1 MNRNVGQLTGG
12 VMLAYGSVVWHLHRK
27 LEGCNLPLSLP
38 KREIKNGGVFIFARH
53 TFKKR
58 QQKNDNILQR
68 HPPIWVPLRQNRK
81 KLDNYVN
88 LASYRVEQT
97 MTPGHLFIS
106 ILQLTVLTSQAN
118 GERRMRMEGRK
129 RSHLCPC
136 CPSYDMSAEAYRC
149 VFQGWC
155 PGRKHLAGGRRREV
169 LL

>member
-1 MNRNVGQLTGG
+1 MWGSWQEVWWLHMAVLSDIYTGSWKG
-12 VMLAYGSVVWHLHRK
+12 VPSHSHFLKGKSKTAV
-27 LEGCNLPLSLP
+27 SL
-38 KREIKNGGVFIFARH
+38 FFARH

-58 QQKNDNILQR
+58 QQKNNNILQR
-68 HPPIWVPLRQNRK
+68 HPPIWVPLRQNRNN
-81 KLDNYVN
+81 LDSYGN

-129 RSHLCPC
+129 RSHLCPWC
-136 CPSYDMSAEAYRC
+136 ANYDMSAEAYRC